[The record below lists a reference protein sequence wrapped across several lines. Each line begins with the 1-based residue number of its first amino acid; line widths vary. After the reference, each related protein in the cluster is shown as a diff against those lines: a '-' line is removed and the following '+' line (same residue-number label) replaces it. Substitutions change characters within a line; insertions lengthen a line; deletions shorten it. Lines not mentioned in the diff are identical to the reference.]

1 MKKIFNAAGGFAAWM
16 SGLKNNKKTLLAL
29 ICLDAFLAVGSLIAD
44 WPWLAMIKWY
54 LLPLAPI
61 CSIYPLSL
69 AVWFSLYYFGKKIP
83 VWYTTF
89 IFVGIVSYGIM
100 AYIYYPAFIALVG
113 PEFRLI
119 GNMFWVTAYALQS
132 FIISSE
138 LKKMPW
144 IHYLGIA
151 AYFGLK
157 DYADRWLGSFVD
169 ILRSD
174 FPEPLKNI
182 LFISIVILHI
192 GVFTV
197 AFVLPGFRSKR
208 YVQSFALEKS
218 R

>member
-1 MKKIFNAAGGFAAWM
+1 MKKILGKAGGFASWM
-16 SGLKNNKKTLLAL
+16 AGLKNNKKTLRAL
-29 ICLDAFLAVGSLIAD
+29 ICLDVFLAVGSLIAD

-69 AVWFSLYYFGKKIP
+69 AIWFSLYYFGKKIP
-83 VWYTTF
+83 TWYTTF

-100 AYIYYPAFIALVG
+100 AYIYYPAFISWVG

-132 FIISSE
+132 FIIFSE
-138 LKKMPW
+138 LKKMPFA
-144 IHYLGIA
+144 HYLCIA
-151 AYFGLK
+151 AYFGFK
-157 DYADRWLGSFVD
+157 DYADRYLGSFVD

-174 FPEPLKNI
+174 FPEPLKNV
-182 LFISIVILHI
+182 LFISIVALHI

-197 AFVLPGFRSKR
+197 AFALPNFRAKR
-208 YVQSFALEKS
+208 CVQSFASEKC